1 MISSRRNFLAVAG
14 TALGTVWAAKL
25 AAAQRQIPMPMPGP
39 GAGQPPRI
47 PGVGSPFPNDPTA
60 DIPMP
65 EHKISAAQQ
74 LKMNRSEIQK
84 DMDKLKA
91 AVSELEKEFSA
102 NDTTAVLSVSALHK
116 TEEIEKLAKHIR
128 SLVRG

>member
-1 MISSRRNFLAVAG
+1 MISSRRSFLAVAS
-14 TALGTVWAAKL
+14 AAFATVWAAKL
-25 AAAQRQIPMPMPGP
+25 AAGQRQIPTPMPGV
-39 GAGQPPRI
+39 GQPPRI
-47 PGVGSPFPNDPTA
+47 PSEGRPFPNDPTA
-60 DIPMP
+60 DIPVP
-65 EHKISAAQQ
+65 EHTISAAQQ
-74 LKMNRSEIQK
+74 LKMNRAEIQK

-102 NDTTAVLSVSALHK
+102 NDTTTVLSVSALHK